1 MTADPLGPLRAV
13 VFAAA
18 VLATAAALGAIA
30 VQQRRINPFGRPARL
45 IRRLTDPL
53 LRPIERR
60 LARTGANPH
69 HAPWWLVGVT
79 IFGGIVVI
87 SLGGWLEA
95 QVDTVRAAAGQGGST
110 VAYLLADWTLGVVG
124 VALIVR
130 VFGSWMGASEHTAW
144 MRPFFFATEWF
155 LAPLRRLLPSFGMF
169 DLSPLVAWFLI
180 QFIRSALLRAL

>member
-1 MTADPLGPLRAV
+1 
-13 VFAAA
+13 
-18 VLATAAALGAIA
+18 
-30 VQQRRINPFGRPARL
+30 
-45 IRRLTDPL
+45 
-53 LRPIERR
+53 
-60 LARTGANPH
+60 
-69 HAPWWLVGVT
+69 VT